1 MRRILLSFLLLA
13 LAPLLAAAPDAA
25 GDTPEGRIFSVPL
38 GAGTGRIARDLKS
51 QGLIASETLFK
62 AEVLLSGNRGRLK
75 AGEYEIPE
83 GAWSWGILSILS
95 SGKSMTHPFTVPEGF
110 STGQIAALLQSK
122 GLADAAKFL
131 SLARDPGE
139 ARRLSVSA
147 ASLEGYLF
155 PDTYQ
160 IPRGFGE
167 ARILELMAARFRE
180 RVPAALLEKGR
191 AHGLSQHQ
199 VLTLA
204 SIVEREARADAERAK
219 VASVFVNRL
228 AQGQRLESC
237 ATVRYATSKFTGP
250 VLDEDLHFHSPY
262 NTYRH
267 KGLPPGP
274 ICSPGLKSI
283 SAAAEPAQ
291 TDYLFFVVA
300 SNGEHVFSRTFEEHK
315 QAKFRY
321 KAKVRAGVI
330 EE

>member
-1 MRRILLSFLLLA
+1 
-13 LAPLLAAAPDAA
+13 
-25 GDTPEGRIFSVPL
+25 
-38 GAGTGRIARDLKS
+38 
-51 QGLIASETLFK
+51 
-62 AEVLLSGNRGRLK
+62 LSGNRGHLK

-83 GAWSWGILSILS
+83 GSWSWGILSILS

-110 STGQIAALLQSK
+110 STGQVAALLQAK

-131 SLARDPGE
+131 ALARSPEE
-139 ARRLSVSA
+139 ARKLSVSA

-167 ARILELMAARFRE
+167 SRILALMAARFRE
-180 RVPAALLEKGR
+180 RVPAGLLEKGR
-191 AHGLSQHQ
+191 ARGLSAHQ

-219 VASVFVNRL
+219 VASVFINRL

-237 ATVRYATSKFTGP
+237 ATVRYATGKFTGP

-283 SAAAEPAQ
+283 QAAAEPAQ

-300 SNGEHVFSRTFEEHK
+300 GNGEHVFSRTFEEHK